1 MNRAD
6 LLTSVVFAALGLGAL
21 WVAAGYPPEARLIP
35 SVVASAIVVVAALQL
50 GARVWAPLRP
60 LASEDPKVA
69 YGEAPKDLAQWRR
82 AGAAALSVLVL
93 LALVGLAGIVIGLTV
108 YVPVALAV
116 HARKPPLALLAGAL
130 LAFGLSYGMFVAL
143 MELPFLGGWL
153 G

>member
-6 LLTSVVFAALGLGAL
+6 VLTSLAFAAVGLGAL

-35 SVVASAIVVVAALQL
+35 SVVASAIVVVAAIQL

-60 LASEDPKVA
+60 LANEDPAVA
-69 YGEAPKDLAQWRR
+69 HADAPADVAQWRR
-82 AGAAALSVLVL
+82 AGAAALSVLAL
-93 LALVGLAGIVIGLTV
+93 LGLVGLGGIVVGVTLYIPL
-108 YVPVALAV
+108 ALAI

-143 MELPFLGGWL
+143 MELPLLGGWL